1 MLRNDGYS
9 VIIERPSPYEMSRE
23 AISTDAFDE
32 LCKKSQNVTV
42 DYCIINDKEK
52 NNGFD

>member
-1 MLRNDGYS
+1 MAMSDGYS
-9 VIIERPSPYEMSRE
+9 VIIERPCPYEMVVKT
-23 AISTDAFDE
+23 ISAEVFDA

-42 DYCIINDKEK
+42 DYSIIKDKEK